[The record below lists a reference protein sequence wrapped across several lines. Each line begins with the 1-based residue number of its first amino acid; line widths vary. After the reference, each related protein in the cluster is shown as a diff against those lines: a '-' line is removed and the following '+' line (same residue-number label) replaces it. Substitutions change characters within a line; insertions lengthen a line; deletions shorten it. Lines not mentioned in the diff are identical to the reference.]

1 MADTFIA
8 PQAVADNAQRA
19 LDVRES
25 KPQSQRGMTPVGLAR
40 ANQLANREPVS
51 FETVRRMVAYF
62 DRHESDKE
70 GATWSEQGKGW
81 QAWYGWGGDEGRAW
95 ARRIVEENSM
105 STKASRRHSE
115 SDMEALRMAAYHN
128 KETMKALRTVG
139 YDGMKPKSATKAIDE
154 STILNERQVVMY
166 DMYESVVE
174 EYGVFDKGIGAN
186 GAHYMGAESNPFKAE
201 GMACKNCVFYLA
213 NRCEIV
219 DGEIEEDALCK
230 LWIIPESALMV
241 EAPVEE
247 EAMVEAE
254 MEAEDMVED
263 EIAAIEDRNTTPAQR
278 EEMPAGDFVIP
289 ETRNFPIVTPGDID
303 AAVSSWGRYEG
314 EVSFE
319 TFKQRLIDLAK
330 AKGEEFVAR
339 LPQAW
344 KDEMEAL
351 DNTATMNAEAT
362 KRFARRLLGVK

>member
-1 MADTFIA
+1 
-8 PQAVADNAQRA
+8 
-19 LDVRES
+19 
-25 KPQSQRGMTPVGLAR
+25 
-40 ANQLANREPVS
+40 
-51 FETVRRMVAYF
+51 
-62 DRHESDKE
+62 
-70 GATWSEQGKGW
+70 
-81 QAWYGWGGDEGRAW
+81 
-95 ARRIVEENSM
+95 M

-166 DMYESVVE
+166 DMYESIVE

-186 GAHYMGAESNPFKAE
+186 GAHYMGAEGNPFASE

-219 DGEIEEDALCK
+219 DGDIEEDALCK
-230 LWIIPESALMV
+230 LWIIPETALMV

-247 EAMVEAE
+247 EAEEMAE
-254 MEAEDMVED
+254 EMTEEDPAV
-263 EIAAIEDRNTTPAQR
+263 AAIEDRNTTPAQR
-278 EEMPAGDFVIP
+278 EEMPASDFVIP

-303 AAVSSWGRYEG
+303 AAVSSWGRYQG
-314 EVSFE
+314 DVSFE
-319 TFKQRLIDLAK
+319 TFKQRLIDLATE
-330 AKGEEFVAR
+330 KGEEFVAR

-344 KDEMEAL
+344 KDEMDATAAL

>member
-1 MADTFIA
+1 MKATYIA

-19 LDVRES
+19 LDVRAE
-25 KPQSQRGMTPVGLAR
+25 KPPSQQGMTLVGLAR

-62 DRHESDKE
+62 DRHEIDKE
-70 GATWSEQGKGW
+70 GSTWDEQGKGW

-128 KETMKALRTVG
+128 RETMKALRTVG

-154 STILNERQVVMY
+154 STFLNERQLAMY
-166 DMYESVVE
+166 DTYESIVE
-174 EYGVFDKGIGAN
+174 MYGVFDKGIGAN
-186 GAHYMGAESNPFKAE
+186 GAHYIGAEGNPFVAE
-201 GMACKNCVFYLA
+201 GMACTNCVFYLA

-219 DGEIEEDALCK
+219 EGDIEADALCK
-230 LWIIPESALMV
+230 LWIIPESALIA

-247 EAMVEAE
+247 ETEEMVEE
-254 MEAEDMVED
+254 ETEEAV
-263 EIAAIEDRNTTPAQR
+263 
-278 EEMPAGDFVIP
+278 EEMA
-289 ETRNFPIVTPGDID
+289 EE
-303 AAVSSWGRYEG
+303 AVA
-314 EVSFE
+314 EV
-319 TFKQRLIDLAK
+319 
-330 AKGEEFVAR
+330 EEPVEEAVAS
-339 LPQAW
+339 AHMD
-344 KDEMEAL
+344 DEDKAL
-351 DNTATMNAEAT
+351 DNTVTINKEAV